1 LKPSLINL
9 AADKL
14 NSGEEIALVTIISSN
29 LLQNGQP
36 GALMVVDQYGQI
48 IGGGIGDETLQEMA
62 RTAAEK
68 SMSTGISRNKF
79 LTHEDKQAEVF
90 ITVFCHKEKLIIV
103 GSGNLILSIYQL
115 AINLG
120 YQIIIVDNQPD
131 TLTRE
136 RFPLA
141 DQLLLGDIAEHLS
154 SIDIDANTSVV
165 IASYHHEY
173 DDVAIQA
180 VINSSARYIG
190 VLGNKRKVTA
200 CFSRLNALGVDD
212 ELMNRVYIPVGLDL
226 GGQKTSE
233 IALSVMAEIQAVKYG
248 REGGFLSVK
257 HIKKGIEKREEL
269 F

>member
-1 LKPSLINL
+1 MKPSLINL

-62 RTAAEK
+62 RIEAEK
-68 SMSTGISRNKF
+68 SMSTGLSRKLSLSYENKQ
-79 LTHEDKQAEVF
+79 TEIF
-90 ITVFCHKEKLIIV
+90 IKVFCHKEKLIII
-103 GSGNLILSIYQL
+103 GSGNLILSIYQM
-115 AINLG
+115 AIHLG
-120 YQIIIVDNQPD
+120 YRIIIVDNQPD

-141 DQLLLGDIAEHLS
+141 EQLLLGDIAENLG
-154 SIDIDANTSVV
+154 SIEIDANTSVV

>member
-1 LKPSLINL
+1 MNLSLMSL
-9 AADKL
+9 VTDKL
-14 NSGEEIALVTIISSN
+14 NSKEEIAIITVISSN

-48 IGGGIGDETLQEMA
+48 IGGGIGDDTLQEMA
-62 RTAAEK
+62 RTEAEK
-68 SMSTGISRNKF
+68 SMSTGISRKILLSHKN
-79 LTHEDKQAEVF
+79 KQAEVF
-90 ITVFCHKEKLIIV
+90 INVFCHKEKLVIV
-103 GSGNLILSIYQL
+103 GSGNLILSIYQM

-120 YQIIIVDNQPD
+120 YRIIIVDNQPD

-141 DQLLLGDIAEHLS
+141 EQLLLGDIGEHLG
-154 SIDIDANTSVV
+154 SIEIDAHTNIV

-173 DDVAIQA
+173 DDVAIQR
-180 VINSSARYIG
+180 VINTPARYIG

-200 CFSRLNALGVDD
+200 CFSKLTALGIDD
-212 ELMNRVYIPVGLDL
+212 ELMNRVYIPIGLDL

-233 IALSVMAEIQAVKYG
+233 IALSVMAEIQAIKYG

>member
-1 LKPSLINL
+1 MKPSLINL

-257 HIKKGIEKREEL
+257 HIKKGLEKREEL

>member
-1 LKPSLINL
+1 MKPSLINL